1 MTRFLFPFLCSSLT
15 SLLLMSTHAAPEHE
29 QLKAFPE
36 AEEGQKRHVI
46 VLPEK
51 SRDEEAGFQVELIP
65 GKVLMTDGVNQV
77 RHASRI
83 ESRPLEGW
91 GYSFYEVTGED
102 LVMNTLMAVP
112 PGAEPVESFV
122 AGTSLMID
130 YNSRLPIVI
139 YAPVG
144 VEIRYRI
151 WEAGETMSAE

>member
-1 MTRFLFPFLCSSLT
+1 MKLSLSPFIYSGLISLFF
-15 SLLLMSTHAAPEHE
+15 MNANAAPEHD
-29 QLKAFPE
+29 QLKAFPA

-51 SRDEEAGFQVELIP
+51 SRDEETAFQVELIP
-65 GKVLMTDGVNQV
+65 GKVMMTDGVNQA

-91 GYSFYEVTGED
+91 GYTFYEVTGED
-102 LVMNTLMAVP
+102 LVMNTLIAVP
-112 PGAEPVESFV
+112 PGAEKVESFV
-122 AGTSLMID
+122 AGGSLMID

-151 WEAGETMSAE
+151 WEAGEMKTAE